1 MVENEETNFDLM
13 LILCEIYEQI
23 VVDFYILSLS
33 SFYYSSYICNM
44 DFNTVKALHIIFVV
58 SWFAGLFYIVR
69 LFIYHTE
76 AQEKEKVAKKILSDQ
91 YQIME
96 KKLWWII
103 TTPAMVLTIVFG
115 TWMVLINPDY
125 YLQAGWFHIK
135 LIFIVLLLFYH
146 FVCQKIM
153 NDLKKGIFN
162 WKSNGLRIW
171 NEVATLALVAIVFL
185 VELQDNL
192 NWIKGTLGFFGVAIG
207 LMIGIKIYKRLRK

>member
-1 MVENEETNFDLM
+1 
-13 LILCEIYEQI
+13 
-23 VVDFYILSLS
+23 
-33 SFYYSSYICNM
+33 M

-76 AQEKEKVAKKILSDQ
+76 AQEKEEIAKKILSDQ

>member
-1 MVENEETNFDLM
+1 
-13 LILCEIYEQI
+13 
-23 VVDFYILSLS
+23 
-33 SFYYSSYICNM
+33 M
-44 DFNTVKALHIIFVV
+44 DINTIKALHIIFVV

-76 AQEKEKVAKKILSDQ
+76 AQEREEIAKKILSNQ

-103 TTPAMVLTIVFG
+103 TTPAMILTLIFG
-115 TWMVLINPDY
+115 TWMIILNPPFI
-125 YLQAGWFHIK
+125 QQPWMHIK
-135 LIFIVLLLFYH
+135 LTFVALLLVYH

-153 NDLKKGIFN
+153 KDLKNGIFN

-185 VELQDNL
+185 VVMKDSL
-192 NWIKGTLGFFGVAIG
+192 NWIKGTVGFFTVAIG
-207 LMIGIKIYKRLRK
+207 LMIGIKIYKRLRRN

>member
-1 MVENEETNFDLM
+1 
-13 LILCEIYEQI
+13 
-23 VVDFYILSLS
+23 
-33 SFYYSSYICNM
+33 M
-44 DFNTVKALHIIFVV
+44 DINTVKALHIIFVV

-76 AQEKEKVAKKILSDQ
+76 AQEKEAVTRKILSEQ
-91 YQIME
+91 FEVME

-103 TTPAMVLTIVFG
+103 TTPAMVLTLIFG
-115 TWMVLINPDY
+115 IWMLFLNPTY
-125 YLQAGWFHIK
+125 YLSAPWMHLK
-135 LIFIVLLLFYH
+135 LAFVGMLLIYH

-185 VELQDNL
+185 VVMKDSF
-192 NWIKGTLGFFGVAIG
+192 NWIKGTIGFFAVAIG
-207 LMIGIKIYKRLRK
+207 LMLGIKIYKRLRK

>member
-1 MVENEETNFDLM
+1 
-13 LILCEIYEQI
+13 
-23 VVDFYILSLS
+23 
-33 SFYYSSYICNM
+33 M
-44 DFNTVKALHIIFVV
+44 DINAVRALHIIFVV

-76 AQEKEKVAKKILSDQ
+76 AQEKEEVAKKILSDQ

-125 YLQAGWFHIK
+125 YLQAGWFQIK
-135 LIFIVLLLFYH
+135 LAFIVLLLVYH
-146 FVCQKIM
+146 FTCQKIM
-153 NDLKKGIFN
+153 NDLKKGVFK

-185 VELQDNL
+185 VELQNNL
-192 NWIKGTLGFFGVAIG
+192 DWIKGTLGFFGVAIG
-207 LMIGIKIYKRLRK
+207 LMIGIKIYKKSRK